1 MNATPSSLSPE
12 RYEVNVPAFLDALRS
27 AGVTHV
33 VGLPDT
39 ETGPVFDGSHLPPP
53 RVICVCREAEALGIA
68 AGLWAGGARPLVL
81 IQSTG
86 FFESG
91 DCLRN
96 LVHEL
101 EVPLDIA
108 IGYRGHSGKLNAG
121 TPDTAREFLEPLL
134 AAWRLPSRTLR
145 NEDYGALAQALRD
158 GAARDCGARAFLLPQ

>member
-1 MNATPSSLSPE
+1 MNGA
-12 RYEVNVPAFLDALRS
+12 AFLEALRS
-27 AGVTHV
+27 AGATHV

-39 ETGPVFDGSHLPPP
+39 ETGPIFAGAHRPPP
-53 RVICVCREAEALGIA
+53 RVVGVCREAEALGIA

-101 EVPLDIA
+101 DVPLDIA
-108 IGYRGHSGKLNAG
+108 IGYRGHGGKPNAG

-134 AAWRLPSRTLR
+134 RAWRLTYRLVAD
-145 NEDYGALAQALRD
+145 EEYGGMAAAIRA
-158 GAARDCGARAFLLPQ
+158 GAGRERGTQVFLLPQ

>member
-1 MNATPSSLSPE
+1 MDTM
-12 RYEVNVPAFLDALRS
+12 NVPAFLDALRS
-27 AGVTHV
+27 VGVTHV

-39 ETGPVFDGSHLPPP
+39 ETGPVFDGSHAPPP
-53 RVICVCREAEALGIA
+53 RAICVCREAEALGIA
-68 AGLWAGGARPLVL
+68 AGLWAGGQRPLVL

-96 LVHEL
+96 LFHEL

-108 IGYRGHSGKLNAG
+108 IGYRGHGGKLNAG

-134 AAWRLPSRTLR
+134 TAWRLPYRLVR
-145 NEDYGALAQALRD
+145 DEDYTAMAKDILNA
-158 GAARDCGARAFLLPQ
+158 AARDRGARVFLLPQ